1 VARANSS
8 TTNGAR
14 FSVGIDLGTTNCAIA
29 CADIREAD
37 ATGAIQVMP
46 IPQLVEAGEV
56 VPLMLLPSF
65 LYVVGDLDFPAG
77 SLRLPWEE
85 EGVRPAH
92 IVGELARKRGSER
105 PARLVSSAKSWLSH
119 AGANRTSAI
128 LPWKAPEEV
137 AQISPVMASSAYL
150 RHLRHTWD
158 TCVAAGDTDLA
169 LDRQHVFLTVP
180 ASFDEEARELTLRA
194 AEAAGLAN
202 VTLLEEPQAACY
214 AWIDSAG
221 DRWRRQLRV
230 DDLVL
235 VCDIGGGT
243 TDFSLILVSERDG
256 DLALE
261 RVAIGDHILLG
272 GDNMDLALARLVQ
285 QRLENEGHRIDTWQ
299 LQTLWHQCRVA
310 KETLFAQP
318 DRDEHPITVLGKS
331 SRLIGETIRTTL
343 RRGDLDQMLL
353 DGFFPLVSSSDMP
366 ARRRQAGL
374 QELGLPYAADVA
386 VTRHLARFLAR
397 QASGGPL
404 SGTSGTSGTSFAI
417 RRGPS
422 GLACPTHVLFNGGVM
437 KAAPLRAR
445 IVETLNLWLQQEG
458 FAPLDAVHVLDAP
471 DLDHAVAKG
480 AAVYGRV
487 RASGRGVRIRS
498 GAPRTYYIGIES
510 ALPAVPGFPAP
521 LKALCVVPFGMEEGT
536 SAAIAGREFGL
547 AVGEPAE
554 FRFLSST
561 IRKSDP
567 PGALVEDW
575 GDEVEELGPLEVTLT
590 GGDSNDA
597 ADLTPV
603 TLESRVTE
611 IGTLELWC
619 KERDGERRWK
629 LELNIRETENLRV

>member
-1 VARANSS
+1 VAKAKSS
-8 TTNGAR
+8 TADRAR
-14 FSVGIDLGTTNCAIA
+14 FSVGIDLGTTNCAMA
-29 CADIREAD
+29 YAELKDAD
-37 ATGAIQVMP
+37 APAPIELSP

-56 VPLMLLPSF
+56 APRTLLPSF
-65 LYVVGDLDFPAG
+65 LYVVGDLDFPSG
-77 SLRLPWEE
+77 SLHLPWDE
-85 EGVRPAH
+85 EGARPAQ
-92 IVGELARKRGSER
+92 IVGELARKRGAER

-128 LPWKAPEEV
+128 LPWNAPEDV

-158 TCVAAGDTDLA
+158 ARVAGGDASLA
-169 LDRQHVFLTVP
+169 LERQHVFLTVP

-214 AWIDSAG
+214 AWIETAG

-230 DDLVL
+230 GDLVL

-243 TDFSLILVSERDG
+243 TDFSLILVSEHQG

-272 GDNMDLALARLVQ
+272 GDNMDLALARLAQ
-285 QRLENEGHRIDTWQ
+285 QRLESEGHRIDTWQ

-310 KETLFAQP
+310 KETLFAEP
-318 DRDEHPITVLGKS
+318 DRSEHPVTVLGKS
-331 SRLIGETIRTTL
+331 SRLIGGTIRTTL
-343 RRGDLDQMLL
+343 RRDDLDRMLL

-366 ARRRQAGL
+366 ARRRQTGL
-374 QELGLPYAADVA
+374 QELGLPYAADAA

-404 SGTSGTSGTSFAI
+404 SATTTGI

-437 KAAPLRAR
+437 KAGPLRAR
-445 IVETLNLWLQQEG
+445 VVEALNLWLQQEE
-458 FAPLDAVHVLDAP
+458 FAPLDAAHVLDAP
-471 DLDHAVAKG
+471 DLDHAVARG
-480 AAVYGRV
+480 AAAYGRV

-561 IRKSDP
+561 IRKNDQ
-567 PGALVEDW
+567 PGALIEDW
-575 GDEVEELGPLEVTLT
+575 GDELEELGPLEVTLT
-590 GGDSNDA
+590 GGDPDT
-597 ADLTPV
+597 DDVTPV
-603 TLESRVTE
+603 SLESRVTE

-619 KERDGERRWK
+619 RERDGERRWK
-629 LELNIRETENLRV
+629 LELNIRETESLRT